1 MINVADGDVGHIP
14 ATQENAQ
21 VDAVYA
27 TVEIK
32 VSSGI
37 LAIIRNAV
45 LIFIR
50 FTIQYFTGIWNAVTI
65 AVWLAGIWNAVDIA
79 IVFKSIA

>member
-1 MINVADGDVGHIP
+1 VINVADWDIGHFP

-21 VDAVYA
+21 VGTVYA

-65 AVWLAGIWNAVDIA
+65 AVWLA
-79 IVFKSIA
+79 